1 MIPVHCSLGI
11 ITASCERILNLCS
24 MACLHFLLL
33 VYRVIFAL
41 RNFVISQNGSK
52 FENVHYGGKAKEE
65 ASAAARSAHGTH
77 TDFLKDFLRL
87 HLTEIGCQT
96 VFFKRLH
103 L

>member
-1 MIPVHCSLGI
+1 
-11 ITASCERILNLCS
+11 

-65 ASAAARSAHGTH
+65 ASAAACTVRTP
-77 TDFLKDFLRL
+77 KDLR
-87 HLTEIGCQT
+87 
-96 VFFKRLH
+96 FFKGFSQIALD
-103 L
+103 